1 VAVQARATGQL
12 WAALSTEER
21 AVYQNIAAE
30 EREQFAKEW
39 AILKEKGLLP
49 DADAPASS
57 LVGLVLPVARVRKI
71 CKLDPDVRGMSKE
84 SLLLVTKSAELFT
97 QCLGTESV
105 RVAQLQ
111 NRRKLLPEDVA
122 QVCSS
127 RDPFLFLREDI
138 KDLLRE
144 QQQQQQHQQ
153 TSSKTSQSTNHS
165 KTTTAD
171 HIMAGSRSLTSY
183 FGSTSSGAAATSTTT
198 TD

>member
-12 WAALSTEER
+12 WAALTTEER
-21 AVYQNIAAE
+21 AVYQNTAAE

-57 LVGLVLPVARVRKI
+57 QVGLVLPVARVRKI

-84 SLLLVTKSAELFT
+84 SLLLITKSAELFT

-127 RDPFLFLREDI
+127 RDPFLFLREDV

-144 QQQQQQHQQ
+144 QQQQQLQ
-153 TSSKTSQSTNHS
+153 TSSKTSQSSNHA
-165 KTTTAD
+165 KTTTVD
-171 HIMAGSRSLTSY
+171 HIMSGSRSLTSY